1 MVHNLFRYENA
12 VEETKNHVLTVEG
25 ELKLVPYHEMSAGKT
40 RDGQEVL
47 HNSEYSYLK
56 SVESNTDKDSA
67 DYLSSIY
74 VSEQQMPEELKINE
88 RDSSGYVLS
97 MTADENILEAESFVT
112 GMGIASSDFSMQ
124 KTGEQVR
131 FLSKGKG
138 HGLGFSQYGGNK
150 LAKEGKNWKEILN
163 TYFPLMDITKN

>member
-1 MVHNLFRYENA
+1 MC
-12 VEETKNHVLTVEG
+12 
-25 ELKLVPYHEMSAGKT
+25 
-40 RDGQEVL
+40 
-47 HNSEYSYLK
+47 
-56 SVESNTDKDSA
+56 
-67 DYLSSIY
+67 I
-74 VSEQQMPEELKINE
+74 
-88 RDSSGYVLS
+88 RDS
-97 MTADENILEAESFVT
+97 ENIVEAESFVT